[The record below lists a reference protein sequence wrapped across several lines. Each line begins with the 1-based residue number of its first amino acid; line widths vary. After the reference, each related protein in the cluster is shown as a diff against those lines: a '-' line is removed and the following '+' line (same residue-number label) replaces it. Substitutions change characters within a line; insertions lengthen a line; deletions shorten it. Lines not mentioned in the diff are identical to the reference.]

1 LAAPDYEFASD
12 NGSGNISFMSA
23 ALEEITEKAFRLSRQ
38 ERLAL
43 ASRLLSDDGNSD
55 TPEIEA
61 AWEEEILAR
70 IQAIDDG
77 TAVGI
82 PFEKVI
88 RAARNR
94 RAK

>member
-1 LAAPDYEFASD
+1 
-12 NGSGNISFMSA
+12 MSA
-23 ALEEITEKAFRLSRQ
+23 ALEEITERALGLSRQ

-43 ASRLLSDDGNSD
+43 ANRLLSDDHGGD
-55 TPEIEA
+55 VPEVET

-82 PFEKVI
+82 PFEEVI

>member
-1 LAAPDYEFASD
+1 
-12 NGSGNISFMSA
+12 MSA
-23 ALEEITEKAFRLSRQ
+23 ALEEITEKARALSRQ
-38 ERLAL
+38 ERLTL
-43 ASRLLSDDGNSD
+43 ANRLLSEVEDSD

-70 IQAIDDG
+70 IKAIDDG
-77 TAVGI
+77 TAIGI
-82 PFEKVI
+82 PYQEVI

>member
-1 LAAPDYEFASD
+1 
-12 NGSGNISFMSA
+12 MSA
-23 ALEEITEKAFRLSRQ
+23 ALEEITERALSLSRQ

-43 ASRLLSDDGNSD
+43 ANRLLSDHHDGDVSEVE
-55 TPEIEA
+55 T

-82 PFEKVI
+82 PYEDVI

>member
-1 LAAPDYEFASD
+1 
-12 NGSGNISFMSA
+12 MSA
-23 ALEEITEKAFRLSRQ
+23 ALEEITERALSLSRQ
-38 ERLAL
+38 ERLTL
-43 ASRLLSDDGNSD
+43 ANRLLSDDYEGDVSEFE
-55 TPEIEA
+55 T

-82 PFEKVI
+82 PYEDVI

>member
-1 LAAPDYEFASD
+1 
-12 NGSGNISFMSA
+12 MSA
-23 ALEEITEKAFRLSRQ
+23 ALEEITERALSLSRQ

-43 ASRLLSDDGNSD
+43 ANRLLSDDRDGDVSEVE
-55 TPEIEA
+55 T

-82 PFEKVI
+82 SYEDVI

>member
-1 LAAPDYEFASD
+1 
-12 NGSGNISFMSA
+12 MSA
-23 ALEEITEKAFRLSRQ
+23 ALEEITEKALRLSRQ

-43 ASRLLSDDGNSD
+43 ANRLLTDDEYSDAS
-55 TPEIEA
+55 EIEA

-82 PFEKVI
+82 PYEEVL
-88 RAARNR
+88 AARNR

>member
-1 LAAPDYEFASD
+1 
-12 NGSGNISFMSA
+12 MSA

-43 ASRLLSDDGNSD
+43 ANRLLSDDEENVSA
-55 TPEIEA
+55 EIEA
-61 AWEEEILAR
+61 AWENEIVAR
-70 IQAIDDG
+70 VQAIDDG

-82 PFEKVI
+82 PYEEVV
-88 RAARNR
+88 RAARSR

>member
-1 LAAPDYEFASD
+1 
-12 NGSGNISFMSA
+12 MSA
-23 ALEEITEKAFRLSRQ
+23 ALEEITERALGLSRQ

-43 ASRLLSDDGNSD
+43 ANRLLSDDRDGDVS
-55 TPEIEA
+55 EVEM

-70 IQAIDDG
+70 IQAIDNG

-82 PFEKVI
+82 PYEEVI
-88 RAARNR
+88 RSARNR

>member
-1 LAAPDYEFASD
+1 MDV
-12 NGSGNISFMSA
+12 MSA
-23 ALEEITEKAFRLSRQ
+23 ALEDITKEALRLSRQ

-43 ASRLLSDDGNSD
+43 ANRLLSNDQDSD
-55 TPEIEA
+55 VSEIEA

-70 IQAIDDG
+70 IQAIDNG

-82 PFEKVI
+82 PYEEVI

>member
-1 LAAPDYEFASD
+1 
-12 NGSGNISFMSA
+12 MSL
-23 ALEEITEKAFRLSRQ
+23 ALEEITEKALRLSRQ

-43 ASRLLSDDGNSD
+43 ANRLLSDDEDRD

-61 AWEEEILAR
+61 AWEEEILGR
-70 IQAIDDG
+70 IQTIDDG
-77 TAVGI
+77 TAAGI
-82 PFEKVI
+82 PYEEVI

>member
-1 LAAPDYEFASD
+1 
-12 NGSGNISFMSA
+12 MST
-23 ALEEITEKAFRLSRQ
+23 ALEEIAERALSLSRQ

-43 ASRLLSDDGNSD
+43 ANRLLSDDEDPGTD
-55 TPEIEA
+55 EIGA

-70 IQAIDDG
+70 IQAIDEG

-82 PFEKVI
+82 PYEDVV

>member
-1 LAAPDYEFASD
+1 
-12 NGSGNISFMSA
+12 MSV
-23 ALEEITEKAFRLSRQ
+23 ALEEITEKALRLSRK

-43 ASRLLSDDGNSD
+43 ANRLLSDDEDRD

-70 IQAIDDG
+70 IQTIDEG
-77 TAVGI
+77 TAAGI
-82 PFEKVI
+82 PYEEVI

>member
-1 LAAPDYEFASD
+1 
-12 NGSGNISFMSA
+12 MSA
-23 ALEEITEKAFRLSRQ
+23 ALEEITERALGLSRQ

-43 ASRLLSDDGNSD
+43 ANRLLSDAHDGDVSEVE
-55 TPEIEA
+55 T

-82 PFEKVI
+82 PYEDVI

>member
-1 LAAPDYEFASD
+1 
-12 NGSGNISFMSA
+12 MSA

-43 ASRLLSDDGNSD
+43 ANRLLSDDEENVS
-55 TPEIEA
+55 PEIEA
-61 AWEEEILAR
+61 AWENEIVAR

-82 PFEKVI
+82 PYEEVV
-88 RAARNR
+88 RAAHSR